1 MYACAY
7 KAEYVARKLVQFT
20 FVHSYIHTST
30 LQHTR
35 NNLRYQKQSR
45 LQQHNRKKKT
55 NNKLI
60 LRRLKTMAETKQNF
74 SKRVII
80 QATQHNLQQH
90 HYIEISSSNPS
101 WQWRWLFK
109 LSMSK

>member
-30 LQHTR
+30 LQHIR

-45 LQQHNRKKKT
+45 LQQHNRKQKKNQQQAHT
-55 NNKLI
+55 KKAKNNG
-60 LRRLKTMAETKQNF
+60 RDKTE
-74 SKRVII
+74 
-80 QATQHNLQQH
+80 LQQTS
-90 HYIEISSSNPS
+90 YNSSDTTQPTTTP
-101 WQWRWLFK
+101 LH
-109 LSMSK
+109 